1 MEDTTH
7 LFESLLDRATDYG
20 KTAYELVKLELVDT
34 TCDKI
39 SSFLPSVLVIAT
51 LGCVLFFINI
61 GAAYWLGEALGSL
74 YYGFFAVAGFNLIVT
89 LVMHFFLFKWMK
101 RNVYD
106 YFIKQLL
113 R

>member
-7 LFESLLDRATDYG
+7 LFESLLDRVTDYG
-20 KTAYELVKLELVDT
+20 KTGYELVKLELVDT
-34 TCDKI
+34 ASNKI
-39 SSFLPSVLVIAT
+39 SSFVPSLLVMVT
-51 LGCVLFFINI
+51 LGCALFFINV
-61 GAAYWLGEALGSL
+61 GAACWLGEVLGSL
-74 YYGFFAVAGFNLIVT
+74 YYGFFAVAGFNFIVAFV
-89 LVMHFFLFKWMK
+89 LHFFLFKWMK